1 MPQAN
6 RLENLHTLRSAN
18 TDGALATAFGTLVGG
33 AFLTGFIAMLNGSD
47 YVINLVSAIPALLG
61 LLQIPGGVWG
71 RSFSSYKRYILPG
84 GLAWRLLYLPLVAL
98 PVIAAPDGLKLTVL
112 IICISVASA
121 VVMLV
126 NPIYNEWLANLVPAT
141 SRGFFFSRRNATMTA
156 VGASVGLAGALLLD
170 FFRDRGQESL
180 GFSVVFGIG
189 AVCGLAS
196 MVAFLRMKD
205 QKREAPER
213 VSLKTV
219 ADSLRAP
226 LGDKAFRG
234 VLLFLALF
242 VFGQAFP
249 GNLFAAYAIKS
260 LNLPYSVIMW
270 AGLMHALGNV
280 VSARFWG
287 FLADKYGNRPLLVIV
302 GLGLAVTPTMWL
314 FCVPNN
320 TLHNALVLLPTHI
333 LVGATWAGV
342 ALCQYNILLATAKPD
357 DRGNYL
363 TLALATQS
371 LIGFAAP
378 MLGALAFEW
387 FGGSADAIFAY
398 RWVFGV
404 AMMLRFAAIWFLIP
418 VREEG
423 ASEIKQTIRD
433 LTRVT
438 PRGLR
443 ALRKMSTGDVT
454 IREQAIE
461 SVAAQNATVAGDEVI
476 KALHDPSPR
485 VRRQA
490 ATALAKLS
498 DPNASRALIHIIE
511 DHPDLVEE
519 EIIEALGL
527 LGSPDAVEPLT
538 KLLTSP
544 RALTRRASAKA
555 LALIGDARA
564 IQPLV
569 EATKVPGDPDLRR
582 AAVQALRQLEASEAA
597 DVIADALFDPFP
609 SVRIAAAEAVAEME
623 LESALPYVRQ
633 SLNYYK
639 DEAESEVAYTLGVIG
654 GKEDIPRIL
663 AEAQACVSI
672 ITRRRCLL
680 GVARLLKVEQEAY
693 RLMLLEGMARDHAIM
708 TLLKPHLKG
717 SKRLRDAL
725 ALYSSGREM
734 DAIAQLAPNK
744 RYPEFDLFAETP
756 SEELFLVVAA
766 FVSSG
771 NSPSS

>member
-1 MPQAN
+1 MPQPN
-6 RLENLHTLRSAN
+6 RLENLQTLRAAN
-18 TDGALATAFGTLVGG
+18 ADGALATAFGTLVGG
-33 AFLTGFIAMLNGSD
+33 AFLTGFIAMLDGSD
-47 YVINLVSAIPALLG
+47 FLINLVTAIPALLG
-61 LLQIPGGVWG
+61 LLQIPGGIWG
-71 RSFSSYKRYILPG
+71 RSFRSFKGYILPG
-84 GLAWRLLYLPLVAL
+84 GLAWRLLYLPLVVL
-98 PVIAAPDGLKLTVL
+98 PVVAVASGVKLAILVA
-112 IICISVASA
+112 CISIASA

-156 VGASVGLAGALLLD
+156 VGASVGLAGAMLLD
-170 FFRDRGQESL
+170 YFRGNDQEPL
-180 GFSVVFGIG
+180 GFSIVFGIG
-189 AVCGLAS
+189 CVCGLAS
-196 MVAFLRMKD
+196 MAAFMRMKD
-205 QKREAPER
+205 TPREQPEK
-213 VSLKTV
+213 VSFSAVGKSLK
-219 ADSLRAP
+219 AP
-226 LGDKAFRG
+226 LADKSFRA
-234 VLLFLALF
+234 VIIFIAIF
-242 VFGQAFP
+242 IFGQAFP

-260 LNLPYSVIMW
+260 LHLPYSIIMW

-287 FLADKYGNRPLLVIV
+287 FLADKYGNRPLLAIV

-363 TLALATQS
+363 TLALAAQS

-378 MLGALAFEW
+378 MLGASAFEW
-387 FGGSADAIFAY
+387 FGGAANGFAAY
-398 RWVFGV
+398 RWVFIT
-404 AMMLRFAAIWFLIP
+404 AMILRFLAIWFLIP

-443 ALRKMSTGDVT
+443 ALKKMSTGDVAV
-454 IREQAIE
+454 REQAIE
-461 SVAAQNATVAGDEVI
+461 SVAAQKAAVAGDEVI

-490 ATALAKLS
+490 ATALAKLN
-498 DPNASRALIHIIE
+498 DPSASSALIHIVI

-527 LGSPDAVEPLT
+527 LGSPDAVEPLVG
-538 KLLTSP
+538 LLKSP
-544 RALTRRASAKA
+544 RALTRRSAAKA
-555 LALIGDARA
+555 LALIGDGRA
-564 IQPLV
+564 IEPLI

-582 AAVQALRQLEASEAA
+582 AAVQALRQLEATEAA
-597 DVIADALFDPFP
+597 DVIADALFDPLP

-639 DEAESEVAYTLGVIG
+639 DEAESEVAYTLGVVG
-654 GKEDIPRIL
+654 TKEDIPRIL
-663 AEAQACVSI
+663 LEAQACVSI

-680 GVARLLKVEQEAY
+680 GVARLLGVEEQTY

-708 TLLKPHLKG
+708 AMLKPHLKG

-725 ALYSSGREM
+725 ALYSSGREV
-734 DAIAQLAPNK
+734 DAIAQLSPNK
-744 RYPEFDLFAETP
+744 RFPEFDLFAANP
-756 SEELFLVVAA
+756 VEELFLVVAA
-766 FVSSG
+766 FVASGG
-771 NSPSS
+771 NSE